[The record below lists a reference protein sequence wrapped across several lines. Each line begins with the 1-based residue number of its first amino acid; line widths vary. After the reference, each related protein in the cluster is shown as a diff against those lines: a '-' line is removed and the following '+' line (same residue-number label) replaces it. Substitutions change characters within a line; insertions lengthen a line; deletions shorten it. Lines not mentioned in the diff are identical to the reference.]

1 MSAPSKHMAQCVFVF
16 WIASLDDQASSGLVD
31 FVAGNSRL
39 ENRKSGIVSIS
50 GNLEH
55 LLHSFGYL
63 SRSDE
68 IVSLDVATIPV
79 VFHAKVQFDKV
90 AILDSSTVVSDVSH
104 RSIADDH
111 GGTSIISPCRIQFS
125 LSQKLV
131 RKHVDI
137 LVPLARLDRGLDGVV
152 DLLTLSN
159 RLFHKFDLS
168 WDQSRS

>member
-1 MSAPSKHMAQCVFVF
+1 MLLTLLPVSVWPFWTQERTDLVRTPSEHMAQCVLVF

-39 ENRKSGIVSIS
+39 ENRKGGIVSIS

-68 IVSLDVATIPV
+68 IVSLNIATVPV
-79 VFHAKVQFDKV
+79 VFHAKVQLDKIAV
-90 AILDSSTVVSDVSH
+90 PDLSTVVAHVGH
-104 RSIADDH
+104 RSVADHD
-111 GGTSIISPCRIQFS
+111 GGASIIRPCCVQFS

-131 RKHVDI
+131 REIVDL
-137 LVPLARLDRGLDGVV
+137 LVPLARL
-152 DLLTLSN
+152 N
-159 RLFHKFDLS
+159 RRLNG
-168 WDQSRS
+168 